1 MPCEWHVKKAYLNIF
16 YKGKL
21 FKNSISKV
29 FITFICVVYAFSQY
43 IKRSGP
49 RLEPCETLLSFQT
62 AASSGYKF
70 YEANLFCIGSLLFI
84 HHRHANSLHI
94 QYCLKYNNIINNTIS
109 FLYVLISS
117 PSSSHLLNLL
127 LWIKFL
133 MFPIFF
139 ISVHKN
145 DYPLVCTQRYI

>member
-1 MPCEWHVKKAYLNIF
+1 MF
-16 YKGKL
+16 
-21 FKNSISKV
+21 
-29 FITFICVVYAFSQY
+29 VYAFSQY

-62 AASSGYKF
+62 ASSSRYKF
-70 YEANLFCIGSLLFI
+70 YEANLFCMGSLLFI

-117 PSSSHLLNLL
+117 PSSSSQSKATSNSKVMQSHYYYFFYYYYSLKSISNEVRNL
-127 LWIKFL
+127 FL
-133 MFPIFF
+133 SAI
-139 ISVHKN
+139 I
-145 DYPLVCTQRYI
+145 I